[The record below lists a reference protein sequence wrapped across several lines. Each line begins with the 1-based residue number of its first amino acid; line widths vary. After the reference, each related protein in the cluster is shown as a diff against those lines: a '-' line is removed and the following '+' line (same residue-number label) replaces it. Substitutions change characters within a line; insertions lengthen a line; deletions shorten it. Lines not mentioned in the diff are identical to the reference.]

1 MLQILLYI
9 IKTYTSM
16 LDFSLPQFIA
26 LLCSPLDSLVCE
38 NNINNNRITISSSIL
53 VNDKLNYIPQCL
65 F

>member
-16 LDFSLPQFIA
+16 LDFSLPRTS
-26 LLCSPLDSLVCE
+26 LLAVVCE

-53 VNDKLNYIPQCL
+53 VNDQSNYIPQCL